1 MKKIF
6 IFLIA
11 LLFISCPAPKKSIKT
26 DSSEVWMGVYL
37 QKQKIGYSFFQ
48 IQKVQEHYKM
58 THRFKINLAMMGQEQ
73 EVISNF
79 IGYTD
84 SGFALVKFDFSFSSS
99 KNAFSASGEVK
110 DKKLT
115 IEVKSGGSTKT
126 ASQDLGGPIFPVSA
140 LGNLAV
146 KRNFEEAR
154 DYDLHVFDATLLK
167 VEDAKVRVLGKE
179 KLNINNKNYNLTKM
193 TVTMLG
199 LTTTMWI
206 DNNGIE
212 RKEESAPSMTI
223 IEETREQAL
232 VQEAAMGKLDIL
244 SMFSIKTDTI
254 ITDARKVKYL
264 KIKMTGADFSSFKLT
279 DNYQTVLQDNP
290 LILEIKVP
298 DSLLFVDVS
307 SLNNDRGE
315 EFLKPTLCIQSD
327 AKELKEQAHKII
339 IGSENDKV
347 KSIEK
352 IMNWVYTNI
361 NKRPTASLP
370 SALDVLKTREGDCNE
385 HAVLF
390 AALCRAVGIPCQIC
404 VGLVYVE
411 NGFYYHAW
419 NKVLLN
425 NWIAVDPT
433 FGQFPID
440 ATHIKLSEGE
450 LDEQA
455 KVLSLVGEVKI
466 KVLEFK

>member
-1 MKKIF
+1 MKRIF
-6 IFLIA
+6 IFFIA

-48 IQKVQEHYKM
+48 IQKVQELYKI
-58 THRFKINLAMMGQEQ
+58 TNRFKINLAMMGQEQ

-84 SGFALVKFDFSFSSS
+84 TGYALVSFDFSFSST
-99 KNAFSASGEVK
+99 KNAFSAWGEVK
-110 DKKLT
+110 DRKLI
-115 IEVKSGGSTKT
+115 IEVKSGGKTQT

-140 LGNLAV
+140 LGALAI
-146 KRNFEEAR
+146 KRNFQLER
-154 DYDLHVFDATLLK
+154 DYDVHVFDATLLK

-179 KLNINNKNYNLTKM
+179 KLNLNNKNYNLTKIS
-193 TVTMLG
+193 VTMLG
-199 LTTTMWI
+199 LTTTMWV
-206 DNNGIE
+206 DDNGIE
-212 RKEESAPSMTI
+212 RKEESPPSMST

-244 SMFSIKTDTI
+244 SMFSIKIDTTI
-254 ITDARKVKYL
+254 ADARKVKYL
-264 KIKMTGADFSSFKLT
+264 KIRMTGADFTNLGIA
-279 DNYQTVLQDNP
+279 DNSQTIVKTNP
-290 LILEIKVP
+290 LEIEIRSK
-298 DSLLFVDVS
+298 DSLPKINLPIS
-307 SLNNDRGE
+307 GGE

-327 AKELKEQAHKII
+327 AKELKEQARKI
-339 IGSENDKV
+339 IGSEKDGAKAT
-347 KSIEK
+347 EK
-352 IMNWVYTNI
+352 IMQWVYTNI

-370 SALDVLKTREGDCNE
+370 SALDVFKTREGDCNE

-390 AALCRAVGIPCQIC
+390 AALCRAVGIPCEIC
-404 VGLVYVE
+404 VGIVYVD

-419 NKVLLN
+419 NKVLLGD
-425 NWIAVDPT
+425 WIAVDPT

-455 KVLSLVGEVKI
+455 KVLKLVGEVKI